1 MEFMPDGPTFGKFNS
16 IGASGIDSVIFAY
29 DALLMSIIPNE
40 HFQIKNENLVFN
52 PESLVFFSALHV
64 GDSDSTGAIAGFWY
78 GVLNGFNGFDSNKM
92 KELEFYKE
100 LTILSNKVNSLF

>member
-1 MEFMPDGPTFGKFNS
+1 MERWYLVGG
-16 IGASGIDSVIFAY
+16 SGIDSVIYAY

-40 HFQIKNENLVFN
+40 LFQIEKDNLVFN
-52 PESLVFFSALHV
+52 AEALIFFSALHI

-78 GVLNGFNGFDSNKM
+78 GALNGLHGFDINKM

-100 LTILSNKVNSLF
+100 LTKLSDKVDNLL